1 MNGKINRKKMII
13 IIVLAVAVVVAG
25 VMSWLAGTKKS
36 GSVTVAAGDG
46 TIAIAR
52 KLDDKG
58 IIRSRGVFRMMA
70 RIYGADDGWRAG
82 TYKITGGESIVSFFH
97 DCTKPHANE
106 IRVTIPEGKQVREIA
121 KILEKAGVCD
131 ADEFLSACVDHKFD
145 YDFLDGIDTSSRIS
159 GLEGY
164 LFPDTYY
171 FEKDSDPD
179 AVIKT
184 MLNRF
189 EEKVYTKKIKA
200 AAKKQGLT
208 IDQTVILASM
218 VESEATT
225 KSDREKVA
233 GVFLSRLRSTSGWKL
248 QSCVTVEY
256 AKGMKKAVISYE
268 DTQYDSPY
276 NTYLH
281 AGLPY
286 GPICCPGMESINAVL
301 HPTKTNYRYF
311 VSDGKGR
318 LYFAKTY
325 EEHVKNSEKLYP
337 SS

>member
-1 MNGKINRKKMII
+1 MDIRKNRKKII
-13 IIVLAVAVVVAG
+13 AIAVVAVIAVIAG
-25 VMSWLAGTKKS
+25 VTVWSTTAKTG
-36 GSVTVAAGDG
+36 GSVTVKSGDG

-52 KLDDKG
+52 KLDKNG
-58 IIRSRGVFRMMA
+58 IIPSYETFRVAA
-70 RIYGADDGWRAG
+70 RIYGADDDWRAG
-82 TYKITGGESIVSFFH
+82 TYKIKKGESCFEIF
-97 DCTKPHANE
+97 DKLTQPHANE
-106 IRVTIPEGKQVREIA
+106 IKVTVPEGKQVKEIA
-121 KILEKAGVCD
+121 AILQEKGVCD
-131 ADEFLSACVDHKFD
+131 SGDFMKACTSHKFD
-145 YDFLDGIDTSSRIS
+145 RDFLDGIDISSRIS

-184 MLNRF
+184 MLDRF
-189 EEKVYTKKIKA
+189 EEKVYTKKIRA

-208 IDQTVILASM
+208 VDQAVILASM

-225 KSDREKVA
+225 KSDRGKVA

-256 AKGMKKAVISYE
+256 AKGIKKAVISYE

-301 HPTKTNYRYF
+301 YPTKSNYRYF
-311 VSDGKGR
+311 VSDGKGK
-318 LYFAKTY
+318 LYFAATY
-325 EEHVKNSEKLYP
+325 AEHVANSEKLYP
-337 SS
+337 DN